1 MDIGGGW
8 GLYYT
13 VLLVTFI
20 LLNRVLKV
28 LFTSGVLPVGEN
40 AFHYRKSHIN
50 HMS

>member
-1 MDIGGGW
+1 MHGYRRGV
-8 GLYYT
+8 LYHI

-28 LFTSGVLPVGEN
+28 LFTSGVLPVGET
-40 AFHYRKSHIN
+40 AFHYRESHID